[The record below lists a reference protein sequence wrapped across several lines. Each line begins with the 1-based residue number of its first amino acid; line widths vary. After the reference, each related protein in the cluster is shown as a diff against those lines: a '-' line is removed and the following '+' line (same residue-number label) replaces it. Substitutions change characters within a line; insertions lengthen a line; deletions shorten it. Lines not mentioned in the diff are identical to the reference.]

1 LDTPSGPQYN
11 PSVLA
16 LGALLLAAVAV
27 GVAAYA
33 LSEIRDL
40 DRERLRLAGQV
51 RALLQRVDGAERA
64 AADAGAQV
72 ESTANLL
79 VEKGLAEPE
88 DLESRRTEDERGPG
102 TVH

>member
-1 LDTPSGPQYN
+1 LDTPFGPQYN

-40 DRERLRLAGQV
+40 DRERLLAGQV

>member
-1 LDTPSGPQYN
+1 MWTPFGPPYN
-11 PSVLA
+11 PSVLV
-16 LGALLLAAVAV
+16 LGALLLAAAAV

-33 LSEIRDL
+33 LAETRDL

-51 RALLQRVDGAERA
+51 RALSQRVDAAERA

-79 VEKGLAEPE
+79 VAKGLAEPE
-88 DLESRRTEDERGPG
+88 DLGAARRAEDEPG
-102 TVH
+102 TLH